1 MASPDKLTTVIRN
14 AWNEETTSI
23 PDEWNADTNPAR
35 GQCVPSALVVQDH
48 MGGQIM
54 RVMTYVDGHRETHYR
69 NILPDG
75 SVMDVS
81 GDQYPKTQVFSVA
94 PVVGSAEYT
103 TLRDY
108 MLSYPATRHRYELL
122 AAAVNDLLALES
134 E

>member
-1 MASPDKLTTVIRN
+1 MASPDTLTNVIRS
-14 AWNEETTSI
+14 AWNSETTSI
-23 PDEWNADTNPAR
+23 PDEWDAETNPAR
-35 GQCVPSALVVQDH
+35 GQCVPTALVVQDY

-54 RVMTYVDGHRETHYR
+54 RVMTYVNGGRETHYR

-75 SVMDVS
+75 SSMDVS
-81 GDQYPKTQVFSVA
+81 GDQYPETQVFSVA
-94 PVVGSAEYT
+94 PVVGSVEFT

-122 AAAVNDLLALES
+122 AAAVNELMALES